1 MKTEQLGTD
10 ILREVSRSFYL
21 TLRLIPSEF
30 RAPLSLG
37 YLLARLSD
45 TIADAGSV
53 ELARRKELLARFRGV
68 MSAPGKHGDARRFAH
83 ALPGELEHAGLPR
96 GEWDLVLRAEDCFE
110 WLDVMDRKVSRHIR
124 KVVDI
129 ITGGQTWDLER
140 FEGDG
145 VVRLETDAELVGY
158 AYQVAGC
165 VGEFWTE
172 IGFACGE
179 CFAREDRDTMREWGA
194 NYGRGLQLVNI
205 LRDIPEDLERGR
217 CYLPGKESAEPASL
231 EPELPR
237 WQARAREYL
246 ADGFRYAA
254 ALHGS
259 RTRMSTGLPALLGIR
274 TLDQL
279 ERASWADLEARV
291 KVSRGAVK
299 RALLGSYARSVLWLP
314 GSWTREYRHTLK
326 SVSH

>member
-1 MKTEQLGTD
+1 MNEEQLGTD

-30 RAPLSLG
+30 RGPLSLG

-53 ELARRKELLARFRGV
+53 ELERRKAVLTEFRHV
-68 MSAPGKHGDARRFAH
+68 MSPSAKHGDARRFAQ
-83 ALPGELEHAGLPR
+83 ALPGDLEEAGLPR
-96 GEWDLVLRAEDCFE
+96 GEWDLVLRAVDCFE
-110 WLDVMDRKVSRHIR
+110 WLQAIDPRVGRHIR
-124 KVVDI
+124 EVVDI
-129 ITGGQTWDLER
+129 ITSGQMWDLER
-140 FEGDG
+140 FAGDG

-172 IGFACGE
+172 IGFACAE
-179 CFAREDRDTMREWGA
+179 RFAKRDRKTMRRWGA

-205 LRDIPEDLERGR
+205 LRDVPEDLERGR
-217 CYLPGKESAEPASL
+217 CYLPGEGATEPALL
-231 EPELPR
+231 EPEFAR
-237 WQARAREYL
+237 WRQQAREYL

-254 ALHGS
+254 ALHGG

-279 ERASWADLEARV
+279 ERASWADLVARV
-291 KVSRGAVK
+291 KVSRGSVK
-299 RALLGSYARSVLWLP
+299 RALVGAYARSVWWLP
-314 GSWTREYRHTLK
+314 GAWEREARRC
-326 SVSH
+326 SP